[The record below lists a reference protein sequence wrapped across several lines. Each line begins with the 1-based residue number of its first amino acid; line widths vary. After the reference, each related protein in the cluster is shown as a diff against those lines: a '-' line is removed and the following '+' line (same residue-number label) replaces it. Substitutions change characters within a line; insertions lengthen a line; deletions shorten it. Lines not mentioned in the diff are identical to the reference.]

1 MNKMKMTTQSNLT
14 SLSLKVFQV
23 LNLIHIN
30 VHNILPFIS
39 KSKQISVRLLD
50 KEIIQI
56 ANNTNKPNQLEILD
70 YRDEYHG
77 LVDCLNGKPSKYQN
91 LYESLIKRGFK
102 IAHWQPT
109 TQEDFCNEKH
119 PYIMI
124 TWM

>member
-14 SLSLKVFQV
+14 SLSLKGFKL

-30 VHNILPFIS
+30 VHNLLPFIS
-39 KSKQISVRLLD
+39 KSKQVSVRLLD
-50 KEIIQI
+50 KEIVQI
-56 ANNTNKPNQLEILD
+56 ANDTNKPNHLEILD

-77 LVDCLNGKPSKYQN
+77 LVDCLNGKQSNYQK

-102 IAHWQPT
+102 ITHWQPT
-109 TQEDFCNEKH
+109 TKEDFWNEKQ

-124 TWM
+124 AWM